1 MITGNDSGFLGIE
14 LGSTRIKAGVID
26 GSGAVLAKGAFAW
39 ENRPLADNVW
49 SYGLADASCRGISV
63 TVARSA
69 F

>member
-49 SYGLADASCRGISV
+49 SYGLADAS
-63 TVARSA
+63 
-69 F
+69 